1 MGLFSIYRSD
11 KEIYRLKGFGISDD
25 MLSFHALDKASGDK
39 EIASSYTASTL
50 VSGALR
56 LNYSYKGKYM
66 ATATARAD
74 GSSRFAEGNRWGWF
88 PSVALAWRMSE
99 ESFLKGTHWLDNLK
113 LRLSYG
119 VTGNNNVDDYVTIAT
134 ASGPSYVVLGGS
146 EIQGYYPN
154 GLVNTGLIWEKVK
167 EFDLGLDFSV
177 LSNRINLTA
186 DFYHR
191 LSDGQI
197 MDRIVP
203 VETGETKATFN
214 VGSVRNTGIELGMQ
228 FGIIRS
234 KDFIWDLSV
243 NYSRNWNKILEL
255 SNGKVDEIA
264 SNRFIGE
271 PLNVLRDYI
280 HTDVIT
286 DKG

>member
-1 MGLFSIYRSD
+1 M
-11 KEIYRLKGFGISDD
+11 
-25 MLSFHALDKASGDK
+25 
-39 EIASSYTASTL
+39 
-50 VSGALR
+50 
-56 LNYSYKGKYM
+56 
-66 ATATARAD
+66 
-74 GSSRFAEGNRWGWF
+74 
-88 PSVALAWRMSE
+88 
-99 ESFLKGTHWLDNLK
+99 
-113 LRLSYG
+113 
-119 VTGNNNVDDYVTIAT
+119 
-134 ASGPSYVVLGGS
+134 
-146 EIQGYYPN
+146 
-154 GLVNTGLIWEKVK
+154 
-167 EFDLGLDFSV
+167 
-177 LSNRINLTA
+177 SNRINLTA

-286 DKG
+286 DKIGRAHV

>member
-1 MGLFSIYRSD
+1 MPWI
-11 KEIYRLKGFGISDD
+11 RLP
-25 MLSFHALDKASGDK
+25 GDK

-167 EFDLGLDFSV
+167 EFDLGLDFSA

-186 DFYHR
+186 DFIIVCLMGR
-191 LSDGQI
+191 LWIGLFLLKQVKQKLLL
-197 MDRIVP
+197 M
-203 VETGETKATFN
+203 
-214 VGSVRNTGIELGMQ
+214 SVQFVIPEL
-228 FGIIRS
+228 
-234 KDFIWDLSV
+234 
-243 NYSRNWNKILEL
+243 N
-255 SNGKVDEIA
+255 
-264 SNRFIGE
+264 
-271 PLNVLRDYI
+271 
-280 HTDVIT
+280 
-286 DKG
+286 